1 MKPNKRET
9 NLKIYFY
16 ILVRSR
22 KEKKKKN
29 KNLYFCEFFLSQN
42 RSCTRCCCLEKVD
55 ALFLFVKK

>member
-29 KNLYFCEFFLSQN
+29 KNCIFVSFSSHKIDRALGVVVLRRLMLSFY
-42 RSCTRCCCLEKVD
+42 L
-55 ALFLFVKK
+55 